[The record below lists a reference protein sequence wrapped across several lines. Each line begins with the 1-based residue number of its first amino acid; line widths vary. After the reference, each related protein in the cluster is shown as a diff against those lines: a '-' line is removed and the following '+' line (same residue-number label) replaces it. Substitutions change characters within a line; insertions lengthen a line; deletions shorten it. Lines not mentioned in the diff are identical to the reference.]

1 MAIPSPANPI
11 PRAKPRLWVNH
22 REVSPTS
29 GGPIPPIPIPRKH
42 PKNRYSCQPDVIVL
56 LRNHPVPISTPQIIV
71 TSLAFHLSA
80 TIPQS
85 GAEKLMAIHVKLGAS
100 DAKVRES
107 SSSVLNGLKKM
118 PNELKVLQAIP
129 NVTAKRPVI
138 THP

>member
-1 MAIPSPANPI
+1 
-11 PRAKPRLWVNH
+11 
-22 REVSPTS
+22 
-29 GGPIPPIPIPRKH
+29 
-42 PKNRYSCQPDVIVL
+42 
-56 LRNHPVPISTPQIIV
+56 
-71 TSLAFHLSA
+71 
-80 TIPQS
+80 
-85 GAEKLMAIHVKLGAS
+85 MAIHVKLGAS